1 MSRTAHWMFAL
12 LLSAAA
18 SAQADQAAAPVEMPP
33 RQLDGDGFSRPLDQ
47 LKFNPGLD
55 QREFERAT
63 LDALNMYDPWESW
76 NRRVYHFN
84 YRFDEWVFLPVV
96 RGYEYVTPHFVRSGV
111 SNFFDNL
118 GDVP

>member
-18 SAQADQAAAPVEMPP
+18 SAQADQAAAPAELPP
-33 RQLDGDGFSRPLDQ
+33 RKLDGDGFSRPLDQ

-63 LDALNMYDPWESW
+63 LDALNMYDP
-76 NRRVYHFN
+76 
-84 YRFDEWVFLPVV
+84 
-96 RGYEYVTPHFVRSGV
+96 
-111 SNFFDNL
+111 
-118 GDVP
+118 